1 MKRMI
6 CLILSMSVLFCGC
19 TANPQPT
26 ETTPASTEGSTA
38 GTAQPVDYM
47 QNVLDLAQIPADPE
61 PQPLLLDYDPD
72 REIYIGL
79 SNQNSDY
86 FPNREGNNY
95 TQFYIYTREPMTEA
109 DFQFQ
114 IPCQTE
120 YTVTIQDGSRSFQ
133 EGANWSI
140 GNGTYSNLAYLL
152 HLDTDFGEVQK
163 YEMLCGAAGK
173 LYRASRDASDSEA
186 IAAYKAIETEYKTK
200 HSTLLAQL
208 NSIKVENFPEKPVH
222 QYVITIQFSTYDSNS
237 VIFDETVET
246 MDIIIKGEKY
256 TVDVGQWRFH
266 SQLPDDLT
274 EALNTFLE
282 NRNPNTSNVRTVTR
296 VNPYNGG
303 YTYCTGAYVFKAEQD
318 MTLLGIEQVFGGEK
332 PINLIGAKV
341 TVNGFERFWDLER
354 PMEVSKGDEIK
365 IDLYFR
371 DEMFEKIYSKAC
383 TTYRL
388 DCQIRQEIVPK
399 LTFINMGSHI
409 LGAYGM
415 YLMAFEGVD
424 LSNYFYWNFEDENLD
439 AMPEEW
445 RS

>member
-1 MKRMI
+1 
-6 CLILSMSVLFCGC
+6 V
-19 TANPQPT
+19 
-26 ETTPASTEGSTA
+26 
-38 GTAQPVDYM
+38 
-47 QNVLDLAQIPADPE
+47 
-61 PQPLLLDYDPD
+61 
-72 REIYIGL
+72 
-79 SNQNSDY
+79 
-86 FPNREGNNY
+86 
-95 TQFYIYTREPMTEA
+95 
-109 DFQFQ
+109 
-114 IPCQTE
+114 
-120 YTVTIQDGSRSFQ
+120 
-133 EGANWSI
+133 
-140 GNGTYSNLAYLL
+140 
-152 HLDTDFGEVQK
+152 DFGEYKQWQPF
-163 YEMLCGAAGK
+163 AAAALELSLESLSDKKQEDWEAYQQIYKECETKWNEELGK
-173 LYRASRDASDSEA
+173 LNLITSD
-186 IAAYKAIETEYKTK
+186 
-200 HSTLLAQL
+200 
-208 NSIKVENFPEKPVH
+208 NFPEKPIYRYH
-222 QYVITIQFSTYDSNS
+222 IRI
-237 VIFDETVET
+237 IFPGLDGKYYDETVET
-246 MDIIIKGEKY
+246 IDVLIQGERH